1 MEGGHLI
8 FKEYASVFSEIT
20 GNKPYNYQHIVTRK
34 ILAGE
39 NLILVAPTGCGKTWA
54 AIVPFV
60 FSLIKGEPVAD
71 RLIYVLPLR
80 SLASSLYQSTS
91 EALKKARIELDIRL
105 QTGEQRDDPF
115 FQGDIIFT
123 TIDQALSGLLT
134 IPVSLSPRLGNIV
147 AGSFIGSYVV
157 FDEVHLMEIGKSLAT
172 AVVLADR
179 LNSVTRFLYMSATM
193 PKSFLVE
200 LAGIIKASVMD
211 LRKKDLND
219 IPTLHNKKRYFHRE
233 DQPMSPELVFM
244 RHNKRSLVICNTVRR
259 AQEMARGLNDLNT
272 NKSLETQIILLH
284 SRFLSD
290 DRRHIER
297 RLTALLGPPDKRLK
311 EADVIL
317 VATQVVEA
325 GLDISCENL
334 HTEIAPANSVI
345 QRAGRC
351 ARYVGENGTVWIY
364 SLKEQNGRGNA
375 QATPYDRELV
385 ISTGEELGK
394 SKYKKSI
401 DFELEKELLETVHG
415 QKDLDSLRKID
426 WDSRRRDI
434 RTAWRTEDYSF
445 VRKLI
450 RDVDSVM
457 VLIHDEPERVD
468 LRQRPE
474 YLSIPRSTLLGWWS
488 GIPEE
493 KRNSAA
499 KILLV
504 TNNNESEFQW
514 EWKSVNSETDLRSAP
529 FLIALNPAFATYNR
543 YYGLILTHGGEY
555 RTGYQGA
562 SQVKE
567 IYSYSYKRE
576 CFSEHVRRVLQAL
589 QSQRGQETAR
599 KRLSQLMALKLQ
611 TIKRLEKLTAVLHDT
626 GKLTVLWQK
635 AAADWQKD
643 RNGTIDNV
651 LLAHTDF
658 DPYNQWDK
666 EHYRNAAF
674 IRPPHAIEGAIAVS
688 RLVMDICNKWA
699 GDEVGVLVT
708 RAVLAAI
715 SCHHSSR
722 ARKLMKSYK
731 YHPNSSAI
739 MVDIMQQCGI
749 HLKKWVPTLCPERT
763 DINEFAEVIEQ
774 AVSGEGMFLYWHL
787 VRSLRLAD
795 QRSFEVV

>member
-1 MEGGHLI
+1 M
-8 FKEYASVFSEIT
+8 
-20 GNKPYNYQHIVTRK
+20 
-34 ILAGE
+34 
-39 NLILVAPTGCGKTWA
+39 LVAPTGCGKTWA

-91 EALKKARIELDIRL
+91 EALKKAGIELDIRL
-105 QTGEQRDDPF
+105 QTGEQREDPF

-147 AGSFIGSYVV
+147 AGAFIGAYIV

-172 AVVLADR
+172 AVVLSDR

-193 PKSFLVE
+193 PKSLLIE
-200 LAGIIKASVMD
+200 LGGILKASVMD
-211 LRKKDLND
+211 LEKEDLND
-219 IPTLHNKKRYFHRE
+219 IPTLHDKKRYFYRE
-233 DQPMSPELVFM
+233 EHPMSPELIFM

-259 AQEMARGLNDLNT
+259 AQEMARGLNDLKSK
-272 NKSLETQIILLH
+272 KSLKTQIILLH
-284 SRFLSD
+284 SRFLPD

-297 RLTALLGPPDKRLK
+297 RLIALLGPPDKRVK

-351 ARYVGENGTVWIY
+351 ARYVGEKGKVWIY
-364 SLKEQNGRGNA
+364 SLKEQNGRENA
-375 QATPYDRELV
+375 RTAPYDRELV
-385 ISTGEELGK
+385 ISTWEKLGK
-394 SKYKKSI
+394 SKYKKNI

-415 QKDLDSLRKID
+415 QKDLGSLRKID
-426 WDSRRRDI
+426 WDSRHHDI

-445 VRKLI
+445 VRELI

-457 VLIHDEPERVD
+457 VLIHDEPERLD

-504 TNNNESEFQW
+504 TNNNESESQW
-514 EWKSVNSETDLRSAP
+514 QWNSVNSETDLRSAP
-529 FLIALNPAFATYNR
+529 FLIALNPAFATYDR

-555 RTGYQGA
+555 RTGYQG
-562 SQVKE
+562 SLREKE
-567 IYSYSYKRE
+567 IYSYKRE
-576 CFSEHVRRVLQAL
+576 FFGEHVRKVLQAL
-589 QSQRGQETAR
+589 RSQKGQETAR
-599 KRLSQLMALKLQ
+599 KRLAQLLALEPQ
-611 TIKRLEKLTAVLHDT
+611 IIKRLEKLTAVLHDT

-635 AAADWQKD
+635 AAAAWQKA
-643 RNGTIDNV
+643 RNGTIDND

-658 DPYNQWDK
+658 YPYNQWDK
-666 EHYRNAAF
+666 EHYRDAAF
-674 IRPPHAIEGAIAVS
+674 KRPPHAIEGAIAVS
-688 RLVMDICNKWA
+688 DLVKYICNKWA
-699 GDEVGVLVT
+699 GGEFGVLVT
-708 RAVLAAI
+708 RAVLSAI

-731 YHPNSSAI
+731 YHPYTSAI
-739 MVDIMQQCGI
+739 MVDMMQHCGI
-749 HLKKWVPTLCPERT
+749 HLKKWAPTPCPDRT
-763 DINEFAEVIEQ
+763 DIDEFSEVIEQ
-774 AVSGEGMFLYWHL
+774 AVSGEGMLLYWHL

>member
-1 MEGGHLI
+1 MKSFSALTRVHLEGLLMITDKVDSGATGVI
-8 FKEYASVFSEIT
+8 FNIQRYTVHDGPGTRTELFLKGCPLRCLWCSNPEGFNIKPEIGVYPDRCIGIDKCGYCLQACTEENKDKEIIGRFNNLVKEINRDLCTNCLKCAEVCPGSSLVVWGKEMTVQETLQEVLKDRVFY
-20 GNKPYNYQHIVTRK
+20 GNKGGVTISGGEPLVQWK
-34 ILAGE
+34 FTLEFLKACKNAGINTCIESTFHTPWDVAEQVLKYTDYILTDIKLMDSNKHKECTGVGNELILA
-39 NLILVAPTGCGKTWA
+39 NLAKMSKMGIPYILRTP
-54 AIVPFV
+54 IVPNFN
-60 FSLIKGEPVAD
+60 
-71 RLIYVLPLR
+71 
-80 SLASSLYQSTS
+80 
-91 EALKKARIELDIRL
+91 
-105 QTGEQRDDPF
+105 DD
-115 FQGDIIFT
+115 
-123 TIDQALSGLLT
+123 
-134 IPVSLSPRLGNIV
+134 
-147 AGSFIGSYVV
+147 
-157 FDEVHLMEIGKSLAT
+157 
-172 AVVLADR
+172 
-179 LNSVTRFLYMSATM
+179 
-193 PKSFLVE
+193 
-200 LAGIIKASVMD
+200 
-211 LRKKDLND
+211 
-219 IPTLHNKKRYFHRE
+219 
-233 DQPMSPELVFM
+233 
-244 RHNKRSLVICNTVRR
+244 
-259 AQEMARGLNDLNT
+259 
-272 NKSLETQIILLH
+272 
-284 SRFLSD
+284 
-290 DRRHIER
+290 
-297 RLTALLGPPDKRLK
+297 
-311 EADVIL
+311 
-317 VATQVVEA
+317 
-325 GLDISCENL
+325 
-334 HTEIAPANSVI
+334 
-345 QRAGRC
+345 
-351 ARYVGENGTVWIY
+351 
-364 SLKEQNGRGNA
+364 
-375 QATPYDRELV
+375 
-385 ISTGEELGK
+385 
-394 SKYKKSI
+394 
-401 DFELEKELLETVHG
+401 
-415 QKDLDSLRKID
+415 
-426 WDSRRRDI
+426 
-434 RTAWRTEDYSF
+434 
-445 VRKLI
+445 
-450 RDVDSVM
+450 
-457 VLIHDEPERVD
+457 DEPERVD